1 MADKST
7 QIVVTASLFLLLTW
21 IAVGLRVYCRAYLV
35 RSLGID
41 DKLMAFLLLWW
52 ILELMN
58 VVSTCL
64 LKISVG
70 FFLLRVA
77 VDRPHVWIL
86 RVLMAGTVFFGAT
99 YLAMVAAQCRPLST
113 YWTQGPRTP
122 GHCWPRQVIYV
133 MTIAATVVNTGADF
147 VFGTLPWFIVRSLN
161 IPLGNKIVVVC
172 ILGLAAMTFRGSTAT
187 IVRAFYI
194 PSLLESD
201 NFLYET
207 SGFAIWSTVEPGVGM
222 IAASIATLRP
232 LYRLIVSKLH
242 GSLGSRN
249 PRAAEREM
257 RARQQARRNETRRMV
272 RRAHNLDTESGPV
285 GTDIMSPRGIFEV
298 EPRLGESSKYTNSTN
313 RVELSHIATIPES
326 VGVVNPNSRESSA
339 RPEGDPGRAR
349 EPTDGDSGGSGSRE
363 PREHGSQVED
373 VRELSSGLFSPRI
386 AWEPPQV
393 SPFSS
398 SWSLRTRDSRR
409 SSQNG
414 ARTGAQ
420 KSETIDRM
428 KLDGHVQP

>member
-1 MADKST
+1 
-7 QIVVTASLFLLLTW
+7 
-21 IAVGLRVYCRAYLV
+21 
-35 RSLGID
+35 
-41 DKLMAFLLLWW
+41 
-52 ILELMN
+52 
-58 VVSTCL
+58 
-64 LKISVG
+64 
-70 FFLLRVA
+70 
-77 VDRPHVWIL
+77 
-86 RVLMAGTVFFGAT
+86 
-99 YLAMVAAQCRPLST
+99 
-113 YWTQGPRTP
+113 
-122 GHCWPRQVIYV
+122 
-133 MTIAATVVNTGADF
+133 
-147 VFGTLPWFIVRSLN
+147 
-161 IPLGNKIVVVC
+161 
-172 ILGLAAMTFRGSTAT
+172 
-187 IVRAFYI
+187 
-194 PSLLESD
+194 
-201 NFLYET
+201 
-207 SGFAIWSTVEPGVGM
+207 M

-313 RVELSHIATIPES
+313 RVELSRIAAVPES
-326 VGVVNPNSRESSA
+326 VGVVDPNSRESSA

-349 EPTDGDSGGSGSRE
+349 EPTDGDSGEVGSRE

-398 SWSLRTRDSRR
+398 SWSLRTHDSRR

-428 KLDGHVQP
+428 KLDGHVEP